1 MPTVYSTSAIS
12 SGDGRNGHIRTDDG
26 QLDLD
31 LATPG
36 AQGGPGGA
44 TNPEQLFA
52 AGYAGCF
59 HSALKATARAEGL
72 NLADSTVTVSV
83 GLNKNDDGFFLDVL
97 ITADLP
103 GIDRPKGQDL
113 LAQAHQRCPYSKAT
127 RGNLDVQLA
136 LA

>member
-1 MPTVYSTSAIS
+1 MPTVYATSAVS

-59 HSALKATARAEGL
+59 HSALRATARAEGL
-72 NLADSTVTVSV
+72 TLTESTVTVTV
-83 GLNKNDDGFFLDVL
+83 GLNKTDSGFFLDVI

-103 GIDRPKGQDL
+103 GIDRARGQDL
-113 LAQAHQRCPYSKAT
+113 LTQAHQRCPYSKAT
-127 RGNLDVQLA
+127 RRNLDVQLV